1 MRPLEKNSL
10 FPVSGRVEFSKTH
23 PVGKNVFFFERRER
37 IYFSNLRPS
46 HALRNPITYLAV
58 YGNCTRLRLS
68 GRLGA
73 MRASRDASSS
83 ACVFLKYVNPL
94 YSKFLVS
101 FLNKDSLIELVSA
114 IWSGSFGVTPEVPD
128 HRTKSSQPASIRY
141 YCTVDSSRS
150 VTRRVLAEVVNLIYH
165 EVLPVVV

>member
-1 MRPLEKNSL
+1 MDLRLLEINSL
-10 FPVSGRVEFSKTH
+10 SPVSGRVEFSKTH
-23 PVGKNVFFFERRER
+23 PVGENVFFFFERRER
-37 IYFSNLRPS
+37 IYFSNLRPP

-58 YGNCTRLRLS
+58 YDNCTRLRLS

-114 IWSGSFGVTPEVPD
+114 I
-128 HRTKSSQPASIRY
+128 
-141 YCTVDSSRS
+141 
-150 VTRRVLAEVVNLIYH
+150 
-165 EVLPVVV
+165 